1 MSEVRYI
8 RGCDLDRE
16 RWDKLMQSA
25 PNVDLFGSSV
35 FLDAMTDGWDAVVF
49 GDYEAALPLP
59 VRLRWGVRYICTLPF
74 CGPFSIYGSL
84 GAGYTSAQMLAA
96 IPRDLVRCDLNLWTE
111 EPVPPGWQS
120 TSRNNHLLD
129 LSEGYASI
137 RSRYHATARNLLN
150 REIDA
155 GLQLVSAHPISSQTR
170 MARQSGALGTTSRKD
185 LLRFESLC
193 ERWPETGELLSLA
206 ICASGGEAR
215 AGGVFLRSHQRLHY
229 LLGWSD
235 PEGRKVNAS
244 RLILDHVIRMYSG
257 QSLTLD
263 LEGSDI
269 RGVSQFFE
277 SFGAIPYRYQFLRRD
292 HLPALLR
299 HALKLRDRLSGGA

>member
-8 RGCDLDRE
+8 RGSDLDRQ
-16 RWDKLMQSA
+16 RWDALMRTA
-25 PNVDLFGSSV
+25 PNADLFGSSI
-35 FLDAMTDGWDAVVF
+35 FLDTMTDGWDALVC
-49 GDYEAALPLP
+49 GDYEAVLPLP
-59 VRLRWGVRYICTLPF
+59 LRQRFGIRYIYILPF
-74 CGPFSIYGSL
+74 CGPFSVYGRL
-84 GAGYTSAQMLAA
+84 PEGVLVETMLDA
-96 IPRDLVRCDLNLWTE
+96 IPKSRVRCDINLWTDTK
-111 EPVPPGWQS
+111 PSGWKAL
-120 TSRNNHLLD
+120 SRSNHLLD

-155 GLQLVSAHPISSQTR
+155 GLQLITAHPISSQTQ
-170 MARQSGALGTTSRKD
+170 MARLSGTLGKTSRKD
-185 LLRFESLC
+185 ILRFESLC
-193 ERWPETGELLSLA
+193 ERWPESGELLSLA
-206 ICASGGEAR
+206 ISTSGGEVR

-244 RLILDHVIRMYSG
+244 RLILDHVIRMYAG

-269 RGVSQFFE
+269 PGVAQFFE

-299 HALKLRDRLSGGA
+299 HALKLRDRLSKGA